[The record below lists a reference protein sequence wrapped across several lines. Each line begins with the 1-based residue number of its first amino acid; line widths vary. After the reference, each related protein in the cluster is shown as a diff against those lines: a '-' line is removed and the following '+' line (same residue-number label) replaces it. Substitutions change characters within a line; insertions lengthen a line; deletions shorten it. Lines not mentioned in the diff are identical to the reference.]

1 MYNFSK
7 QKEMFDVAFQLLE
20 ENDLKEVS
28 SLGGGTA
35 LAAYYWNHRYSTDID
50 IFIYDKENRTHL
62 LKPSNW
68 SQEIKSKMNSIGYD
82 DNFRHNDIYTEI
94 IIDENSKIQFFD
106 VIKKSYNPYLKVHLW
121 NREVI
126 IDSIEEIIAKK
137 IYYRGDVGNARDLFD
152 IAIAIHKEPD
162 IFTRMILSK
171 DKIKILYETVLNINN
186 SEELKNLYLAEI
198 ILMNPNSEYQIL
210 ANNAISYLT
219 LFLENIVTSY
229 DIGYELSS
237 EEYVFIEN
245 EIWVY

>member
-1 MYNFSK
+1 MEV
-7 QKEMFDVAFQLLE
+7 QPWLLII
-20 ENDLKEVS
+20 
-28 SLGGGTA
+28 GI
-35 LAAYYWNHRYSTDID
+35 ID
-50 IFIYDKENRTHL
+50 IQLIL
-62 LKPSNW
+62 
-68 SQEIKSKMNSIGYD
+68 
-82 DNFRHNDIYTEI
+82 
-94 IIDENSKIQFFD
+94 
-106 VIKKSYNPYLKVHLW
+106 
-121 NREVI
+121 
-126 IDSIEEIIAKK
+126 
-137 IYYRGDVGNARDLFD
+137 
-152 IAIAIHKEPD
+152 
-162 IFTRMILSK
+162 IFLSK